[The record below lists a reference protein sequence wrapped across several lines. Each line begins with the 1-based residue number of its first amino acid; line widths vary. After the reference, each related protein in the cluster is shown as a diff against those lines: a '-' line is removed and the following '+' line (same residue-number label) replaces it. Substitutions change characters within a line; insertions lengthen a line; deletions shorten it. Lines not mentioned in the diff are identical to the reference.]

1 MSKLET
7 SKMVLILFF
16 GGISIKFCK
25 FFNTNT
31 HYHFLYDLQLMAT
44 ENKSMLGDK
53 TRKELKKLVM
63 LKKISE
69 FAVII
74 QGDKINN

>member
-1 MSKLET
+1 
-7 SKMVLILFF
+7 
-16 GGISIKFCK
+16 
-25 FFNTNT
+25 
-31 HYHFLYDLQLMAT
+31 MAT